1 MLMMQGEGWIFSLK
15 KMAEI
20 FGGFED
26 FLYLCSVVQEWI
38 TRGGR
43 RLADGFSCIVSN
55 TIKNTTK
62 GMIELYLS
70 KVTETSETETAGKM
84 YARVSYKQ
92 TMDLHD
98 MAHHMA
104 EHNTAFSEGLIVGVL
119 TDFVKCVREMVLN
132 GNTVKVGNLA
142 IFKATV
148 ESNGLEVL
156 YDAQSDKVASAT
168 MGTLKEGDKTGPAVK
183 TIKLLAQS
191 TGDFT
196 RDELKKDV
204 KLSWTDKTKAEIA
217 AAKGDNGNVN
227 GNGNDNA
234 NPNPNQGGGGDS
246 GSIVDGTDEG

>member
-1 MLMMQGEGWIFSLK
+1 
-15 KMAEI
+15 
-20 FGGFED
+20 
-26 FLYLCSVVQEWI
+26 
-38 TRGGR
+38 
-43 RLADGFSCIVSN
+43 
-55 TIKNTTK
+55 
-62 GMIELYLS
+62 MIELYLS

-92 TMDLHD
+92 SMDLHD
-98 MAHHMA
+98 MAQHMA

-156 YDAQSDKVASAT
+156 YDGQNDKVASAT
-168 MGTLKEGDKTGPAVK
+168 MGVLKEGEKTGAAVK

-196 RDELKKDV
+196 REELKKDV

-217 AAKGDNGNVN
+217 AAKGDNGN
-227 GNGNDNA
+227 GNGNA
-234 NPNPNQGGGGDS
+234 NPNANPNQGGSTQGGDNQGGGS
-246 GSIVDGTDEG
+246 GSITPGGDNTGGGGNNQGGSDEG

>member
-1 MLMMQGEGWIFSLK
+1 
-15 KMAEI
+15 
-20 FGGFED
+20 
-26 FLYLCSVVQEWI
+26 
-38 TRGGR
+38 
-43 RLADGFSCIVSN
+43 
-55 TIKNTTK
+55 
-62 GMIELYLS
+62 MIELYLS
-70 KVTETSETETAGKM
+70 KVTESSETETAGKM

-92 TMDLHD
+92 SMDLHD

-119 TDFVKCVREMVLN
+119 TDFVKCTREMVLN

-168 MGTLKEGDKTGPAVK
+168 MGTLKEGDKTGAAVK
-183 TIKLLAQS
+183 AIKLLAQS

-217 AAKGDNGNVN
+217 AAKGETAANTGNAGGTSNTGSNTGGTGSNTGGGSTGDNTG
-227 GNGNDNA
+227 GGT
-234 NPNPNQGGGGDS
+234 QGGDGDHDSDGGTNS
-246 GSIVDGTDEG
+246 DE

>member
-1 MLMMQGEGWIFSLK
+1 
-15 KMAEI
+15 
-20 FGGFED
+20 
-26 FLYLCSVVQEWI
+26 
-38 TRGGR
+38 
-43 RLADGFSCIVSN
+43 
-55 TIKNTTK
+55 
-62 GMIELYLS
+62 MIELYLS

-156 YDAQSDKVASAT
+156 YDAQNDKVAQAT
-168 MGTLKEGDKTGPAVK
+168 LVGHAEGGRQDWCCREDHQAAGSEHGRLHPRRAEEGRE
-183 TIKLLAQS
+183 AQLDRQDQ
-191 TGDFT
+191 G
-196 RDELKKDV
+196 RDCCC
-204 KLSWTDKTKAEIA
+204 
-217 AAKGDNGNVN
+217 
-227 GNGNDNA
+227 
-234 NPNPNQGGGGDS
+234 QGR
-246 GSIVDGTDEG
+246 ER